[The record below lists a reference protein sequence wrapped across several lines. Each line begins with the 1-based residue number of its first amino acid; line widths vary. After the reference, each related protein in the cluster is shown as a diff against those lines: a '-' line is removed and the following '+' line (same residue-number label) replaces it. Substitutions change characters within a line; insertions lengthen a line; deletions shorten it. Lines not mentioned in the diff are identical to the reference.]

1 MKLWGNVVST
11 TWEKRS
17 QYFFIYK
24 FLYLGKNNLGKGNEN
39 GKIRPANQN
48 RTTNHEKPTMR
59 LAIIADI
66 HSNLEALESVL
77 HRARQ
82 EDVDAVLNLGDL
94 VGYNANPVECLE
106 MLQSGG
112 VMSLAG
118 NHDLAVLEP
127 ERAQHFNIIA
137 YQALDWCREQLRP
150 RHFQLLQELPL
161 TREAAGSFLACHG
174 TPASAD
180 TYIAYHFQGKR
191 VLSYLSRETRFR
203 VCFFG
208 HTHHRALWY
217 RDIRGKVAL
226 QELSQPKVVLSPEGH
241 YLINP
246 GSVGQPRDGNPEAAY
261 AIFDDEEF
269 SIHFKSTPYD
279 IPGAQRRILAAGL
292 PPYLAERLARGV

>member
-1 MKLWGNVVST
+1 
-11 TWEKRS
+11 
-17 QYFFIYK
+17 
-24 FLYLGKNNLGKGNEN
+24 
-39 GKIRPANQN
+39 
-48 RTTNHEKPTMR
+48 MR

-77 HRARQ
+77 ARTRQ
-82 EDVDAVLNLGDL
+82 EGVDGILHLGDL
-94 VGYNANPVECLE
+94 VGYNANPAECVE
-106 MLQSGG
+106 MLQSAAGW
-112 VMSLAG
+112 SLAG

-137 YQALDWCREQLRP
+137 FQALNWCREQLRE
-150 RHFQLLQELPL
+150 RHLKFLQDLPL
-161 TREAAGSFLACHG
+161 TRETAGSFLACHG
-174 TPASAD
+174 TPTSAD

-191 VLSYLSRETRFR
+191 VLKHLSRETGLK

-208 HTHHRALWY
+208 HTHRRALWY

-226 QELSQPKVVLSPEGH
+226 QELSQPRVMLSPQCH

-279 IPGAQRRILAAGL
+279 IAGAQNSILAAGL
-292 PPYLAERLARGV
+292 PPYLAERLALGT